1 MTEHNNLTPGVII
14 SKRRIRKEGRKERG
28 KGQGDGEKKKRT
40 EKGKKHDLKGD
51 RSIFIPL
58 T

>member
-51 RSIFIPL
+51 LI
-58 T
+58 